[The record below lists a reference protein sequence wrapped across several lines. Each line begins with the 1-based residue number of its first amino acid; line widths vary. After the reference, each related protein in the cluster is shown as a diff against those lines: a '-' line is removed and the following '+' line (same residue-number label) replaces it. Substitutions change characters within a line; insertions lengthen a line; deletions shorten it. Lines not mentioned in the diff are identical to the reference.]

1 MLTAPARFFSS
12 SSFFTLN
19 TNKLITAR
27 LKHPAYTFHPTNYP
41 ALLQHSFSSTPTMA
55 APPPDEVITAYD
67 KSSFIKNFEQKLPGE
82 DNKMEPLAEHTKVER
97 WTREGEPYLEEYAGK
112 GLLKGKAALITGGDS
127 GIGRTVAIFFARE
140 GADVTINYLPE
151 EEEDAQNVK
160 KEIEAAGRKALL
172 IPGDL
177 RDTAV
182 RQKVVDEHLKAFKY
196 IDVLVNNA
204 SQQIQCKDIA
214 EIDEQNVR
222 DTFESNIIQYILLS
236 KLAVPHMKRGSNI
249 INTTSVTA
257 YKGSPGMLDYSC
269 TK

>member
-1 MLTAPARFFSS
+1 MLKASARALRSSSLFTTQHSTKLNPARFQ
-12 SSFFTLN
+12 L
-19 TNKLITAR
+19 
-27 LKHPAYTFHPTNYP
+27 PAYTYNQTN
-41 ALLQHSFSSTPTMA
+41 TPTLPHTQQFHSTMS
-55 APPPDEVITAYD
+55 APEEVITAYD
-67 KSSFIKNFEQKLPGE
+67 KSAFIKNFSQTLPGE

-97 WTREGEPYLEEYAGK
+97 WTREGEPYLEEYQGK
-112 GLLKGKAALITGGDS
+112 GLLKDKAAIITGGDS

-151 EEEDAQNVK
+151 EEKDAQEAK
-160 KEIEAAGRKALL
+160 KQIEAAGRKALL

-177 RDTAV
+177 RDGAV
-182 RQKVVDEHLKAFKY
+182 RQKLIDEHLKAFKY

-204 SQQIQCKDIA
+204 SQQIQCPDIA
-214 EIDEQNVR
+214 DIKEEDV
-222 DTFESNIIQYILLS
+222 DSTFASNIIQYIKLT

-257 YKGSPGMLDYSC
+257 YKGSPAMLDYSC